1 MNNDAFSILFGELP
15 QETEVSIEKTQE
27 AAPKV
32 STPIIPEQVVETQ
45 KVEMQKVETQKTEV
59 QTTLEEKVDSPR
71 VFLTPSKQKTEKKKK
86 NKSDFL
92 PL

>member
-15 QETEVSIEKTQE
+15 KETEVSIEKTQE
-27 AAPKV
+27 ATPKV
-32 STPIIPEQVVETQ
+32 STPVIPEQVLET
-45 KVEMQKVETQKTEV
+45 KKTEV

-71 VFLTPSKQKTEKKKK
+71 VFLAPSKQKAEKKKK

>member
-1 MNNDAFSILFGELP
+1 MNNNAFSILFGEFP

-27 AAPKV
+27 TTPKV
-32 STPIIPEQVVETQ
+32 STPVIPEQVVEP
-45 KVEMQKVETQKTEV
+45 QKTEV
-59 QTTLEEKVDSPR
+59 QTTLEEKVVSPR
-71 VFLTPSKQKTEKKKK
+71 VFLAQSKQKTEKKKK

>member
-1 MNNDAFSILFGELP
+1 MNNNAFSILFGELP
-15 QETEVSIEKTQE
+15 QETKVSIEKTQE

-32 STPIIPEQVVETQ
+32 STPVIPEQV
-45 KVEMQKVETQKTEV
+45 VETQKTEV

>member
-1 MNNDAFSILFGELP
+1 MQKMNNDAFSILFGELP

-27 AAPKV
+27 AMPKA
-32 STPIIPEQVVETQ
+32 STPVIPEQV
-45 KVEMQKVETQKTEV
+45 VETQKTEV

-71 VFLTPSKQKTEKKKK
+71 VFIPPSKQKTEKKKK

-92 PL
+92 LL

>member
-32 STPIIPEQVVETQ
+32 STPVIPEQV
-45 KVEMQKVETQKTEV
+45 VETQKTEV

>member
-1 MNNDAFSILFGELP
+1 MDNNAFSVLFGELP

-27 AAPKV
+27 TTPKV
-32 STPIIPEQVVETQ
+32 STPVIPEQI
-45 KVEMQKVETQKTEV
+45 VETQKTEV
-59 QTTLEEKVDSPR
+59 QTTLEEKVVSPR
-71 VFLTPSKQKTEKKKK
+71 VFLAPSKQKAEKKKK

>member
-1 MNNDAFSILFGELP
+1 MNNNAFSILFGELP

-32 STPIIPEQVVETQ
+32 STPVIPEQV
-45 KVEMQKVETQKTEV
+45 VETQKTEV
-59 QTTLEEKVDSPR
+59 QTTLEEKADSPR

>member
-1 MNNDAFSILFGELP
+1 MNNNAFSILFGELP

-32 STPIIPEQVVETQ
+32 STPVIPEQVA
-45 KVEMQKVETQKTEV
+45 ETQKTKV
-59 QTTLEEKVDSPR
+59 QTTFKEKVDSPR
-71 VFLTPSKQKTEKKKK
+71 VFLAPSKQKTEKKKK

>member
-1 MNNDAFSILFGELP
+1 MNNDAFSILFGELA
-15 QETEVSIEKTQE
+15 QETDVSIEKTQE
-27 AAPKV
+27 ATPKV
-32 STPIIPEQVVETQ
+32 STPVISEQVAVE
-45 KVEMQKVETQKTEV
+45 KQKTEV

-71 VFLTPSKQKTEKKKK
+71 VFLARSKQKTEKK

>member
-15 QETEVSIEKTQE
+15 QETKVSIEKTQE

-32 STPIIPEQVVETQ
+32 STPVIPEQV
-45 KVEMQKVETQKTEV
+45 VETQKTEV
-59 QTTLEEKVDSPR
+59 QTTLEEKADSPR

>member
-1 MNNDAFSILFGELP
+1 MNNNAFSILFGELP
-15 QETEVSIEKTQE
+15 QETKVSIEKTQE

-32 STPIIPEQVVETQ
+32 STPVIPEQV
-45 KVEMQKVETQKTEV
+45 VETQKTEV
-59 QTTLEEKVDSPR
+59 QTTLEEKADSPR

>member
-15 QETEVSIEKTQE
+15 QETEVSIEKAQE
-27 AAPKV
+27 ATPKV
-32 STPIIPEQVVETQ
+32 STPVIPEQVVETP
-45 KVEMQKVETQKTEV
+45 KTEV

-71 VFLTPSKQKTEKKKK
+71 VFLALSKQKTEKKKK

>member
-27 AAPKV
+27 ATPKV
-32 STPIIPEQVVETQ
+32 STPVIPKQVI
-45 KVEMQKVETQKTEV
+45 ETQKTEV
-59 QTTLEEKVDSPR
+59 QITFEEKVVSPR
-71 VFLTPSKQKTEKKKK
+71 VFVAPSKQKTEKK

>member
-15 QETEVSIEKTQE
+15 QETEVSIEKPQE
-27 AAPKV
+27 ATPKA
-32 STPIIPEQVVETQ
+32 STPVIPEQVAVE
-45 KVEMQKVETQKTEV
+45 KQKTEV
-59 QTTLEEKVDSPR
+59 QTTLEEKVVSPR
-71 VFLTPSKQKTEKKKK
+71 VFLARSKQKTEKK

>member
-1 MNNDAFSILFGELP
+1 MNNNAFSILFGEFP

-27 AAPKV
+27 ATPKV
-32 STPIIPEQVVETQ
+32 STPVIPEQVVET
-45 KVEMQKVETQKTEV
+45 QKVETQKTEV

-71 VFLTPSKQKTEKKKK
+71 GFLAPSKQKTEKKKK

>member
-15 QETEVSIEKTQE
+15 QETEVSIEKIQE
-27 AAPKV
+27 ATPKV
-32 STPIIPEQVVETQ
+32 STPVIPEQV
-45 KVEMQKVETQKTEV
+45 VETQKTEV

>member
-27 AAPKV
+27 ATPKV
-32 STPIIPEQVVETQ
+32 STPVIPEQVAVE
-45 KVEMQKVETQKTEV
+45 KQKTEV
-59 QTTLEEKVDSPR
+59 QTTLEEKANSPR
-71 VFLTPSKQKTEKKKK
+71 IFVAPSKQKTEKKKK

>member
-15 QETEVSIEKTQE
+15 QETEVSIEKIQE
-27 AAPKV
+27 ATPKV
-32 STPIIPEQVVETQ
+32 STPVIPEQVVETP
-45 KVEMQKVETQKTEV
+45 KTEV
-59 QTTLEEKVDSPR
+59 QTTLEEKVDSSR
-71 VFLTPSKQKTEKKKK
+71 VFLALSKQKTEKKKK

>member
-45 KVEMQKVETQKTEV
+45 KVETQKTEV

-71 VFLTPSKQKTEKKKK
+71 VFLAPSKQKAEKKKK

>member
-32 STPIIPEQVVETQ
+32 STPVIPEQV
-45 KVEMQKVETQKTEV
+45 VETQKTEV
-59 QTTLEEKVDSPR
+59 QTTLEEKADSPR

>member
-32 STPIIPEQVVETQ
+32 STPVIPEQVVETQ
-45 KVEMQKVETQKTEV
+45 KTEV
-59 QTTLEEKVDSPR
+59 QTSLEEKVDSPR

>member
-1 MNNDAFSILFGELP
+1 MDNNAFSVLFGELP

-27 AAPKV
+27 ATPTV
-32 STPIIPEQVVETQ
+32 STPVIPEQI
-45 KVEMQKVETQKTEV
+45 VETQKTEV
-59 QTTLEEKVDSPR
+59 QTTLEEKVVSPR
-71 VFLTPSKQKTEKKKK
+71 VFIAPSTQKTEKKKK

>member
-1 MNNDAFSILFGELP
+1 MNNNAFSVLFGELP
-15 QETEVSIEKTQE
+15 QETKVSIEKTQE

-32 STPIIPEQVVETQ
+32 STPVIPEQI
-45 KVEMQKVETQKTEV
+45 VETQKTEV

-71 VFLTPSKQKTEKKKK
+71 VFLAQSKQKAEKKKK